1 MPDQTP
7 TIQVFGRR
15 DSRETQKAL
24 RFFRERRLPVSFV
37 DVAARPPAPAEL
49 RRFAERLGPEA
60 LLDREGRRYRE
71 LGLGYLRMGPED
83 VLDRLRDDPALLRL
97 PLVRRGSA
105 VSAGPDESAWRAW
118 IAAGD
123 GDQPGRA
130 GHG

>member
-1 MPDQTP
+1 MPDQP

-24 RFFRERRLPVSFV
+24 RFFRERRLAVSFV

-49 RRFAERLGPEA
+49 RRFAERLGAQA

-71 LGLGYLRMGPED
+71 LGLGYLHMEPDD

-105 VSAGPDESAWRAW
+105 VSAGADESAWRAW
-118 IAAGD
+118 IASGDRPQSGGAGR
-123 GDQPGRA
+123 G
-130 GHG
+130 